1 MTWFA
6 PPPEVEAEV
15 FTRLPD
21 RFRRPGTASAWA
33 SAQKG
38 TPVDCFLEGPAFD
51 AAGTLWCVDIPF
63 GRVFRIAPDGDWTL
77 ASEYDGE
84 PNGLRHGPDGRVWIA
99 DYRNGIMALEP
110 GTGTVSPVLERR
122 RGERFK
128 GPNDLCFDADGTLYF
143 TDQGA
148 TGLHD
153 PSGRVFRLRPDGRLD
168 CLLDNAPS
176 PNGLAL
182 APDGSALWVAMT
194 RAGEVWRL
202 PLPAEG
208 GTAKAQL
215 FCRVPGGLSGPDG
228 LAFDEAGALHIAHAG
243 LGRVFV
249 IDALGLPQRIIR
261 APTGMT
267 VTNLAFG
274 GLERRDLY
282 VTESHSGSILRV
294 RLPNPGRLL
303 NWDPRRQARPSSAPL

>member
-6 PPPEVEAEV
+6 PPPEIDAEV

-21 RFRRPGTASAWA
+21 RFRRPGTPSPWGSAP
-33 SAQKG
+33 KG
-38 TPVDCFLEGPAFD
+38 APVDCFLEGPAFD
-51 AAGTLWCVDIPF
+51 AAGMLWCVDIPF
-63 GRVFRIAPDGDWTL
+63 GRVFRIDPVGAWTL
-77 ASEYDGE
+77 VTEYDGE

-99 DYRNGIMALEP
+99 DYRNGIMALDP
-110 GTGTVSPVLERR
+110 DTGAVTAVLERR

-182 APDGSALWVAMT
+182 APDGSTLWVTMT
-194 RAGEVWRL
+194 RSGEVWRL

-208 GTAKAQL
+208 GTAKVQL
-215 FCRVPGGLSGPDG
+215 FCRLPGGLSGPDG
-228 LAFDEAGALHIAHAG
+228 LALDEAGALYIAHAG

-249 IDALGLPQRIIR
+249 TDDVGLPRLIIR
-261 APTGMT
+261 VPTGRT

-274 GLERRDLY
+274 GPDRCDLHLI
-282 VTESHSGSILRV
+282 ESQTGSILRI
-294 RLPNPGRLL
+294 RLQAPGQLL
-303 NWDPRRQARPSSAPL
+303 NWDPRRTGPSHPPS